1 MKSASNRTPC
11 LALAAPALGALL
23 VVGAAAAHSIELDDQ
38 RRQHLAQT
46 AESLDALHTM
56 LVLHD
61 GEEIFERNVRGPDS
75 SAPVNLKSLSKTI
88 LSVLAGIAIDRGVI
102 DSADQPLVELLDV
115 QVPADATEGV
125 KNITLGH
132 ALSLRA
138 GLQSTSGRNYGRWVQ
153 SPNWVAH
160 VLTRPMVDQPGGRM
174 IYSTGSTHLAAAA
187 LVAASGETLLEL
199 ARDWLGEP
207 LNIRIQD
214 WMRDPQ
220 GIHFGGNEMH
230 LSPRAVARIG
240 ELYRLDG
247 EIDGRRVVS
256 KEWIEQSWTPR
267 ARSPWSG
274 DLYGYGWFITEIAG
288 ASAYYGRGY
297 GGQML
302 YVVPSAAL
310 TVVITSRSVPP
321 SEGGRYVRRLH
332 RLVAGLIETII
343 ATSIATADGRAT
355 FPDHAAAAGRRDFAV
370 KASR

>member
-1 MKSASNRTPC
+1 MKSEFSPVRVLAIA
-11 LALAAPALGALL
+11 ALAVAAALAY
-23 VVGAAAAHSIELDDQ
+23 GAAAAHPVEIDDQ
-38 RRQHLAQT
+38 RRQQLAQS
-46 AESLDALHTM
+46 AEALEAMHTL

-61 GEEIFERNVRGPDS
+61 GKTIFEDTVRGPGP
-75 SAPVNLKSLSKTI
+75 SAPANLKSLSKTI
-88 LSVLAGIAIDRGVI
+88 LSVLAGVAIDNGVI
-102 DSADQPLVELLDV
+102 GSADKPLVELLGAR
-115 QVPADATEGV
+115 VPADATEGV
-125 KNITLGH
+125 DEITLGH
-132 ALSLRA
+132 ALSLRT

-160 VLTRPMVDQPGGRM
+160 ALTRPMVDQPGGRM

-187 LVAASGETLLEL
+187 LVEASGETLLAL
-199 ARDWLGEP
+199 ARDWLGGP
-207 LNIRIQD
+207 LNIRIGD

-230 LSPRAVARIG
+230 LTPRAVARIG
-240 ELYRLDG
+240 ELYRLGG

-256 KEWIEQSWTPR
+256 RDWIEQSWTPR

-288 ASAYYGRGY
+288 ARAYYGRGY

-302 YVVPSAAL
+302 YVVPSASL

-332 RLVAGLIETII
+332 RLVAGLIEM
-343 ATSIATADGRAT
+343 
-355 FPDHAAAAGRRDFAV
+355 AGR
-370 KASR
+370 

>member
-1 MKSASNRTPC
+1 MSIAFSLKGRAAATT
-11 LALAAPALGALL
+11 LALGLLLGGS
-23 VVGAAAAHSIELDDQ
+23 GAAALELDQSARD
-38 RRQHLAQT
+38 RLAAG
-46 AESLDALHTM
+46 AESLEALHTL
-56 LVLHD
+56 LVLHE
-61 GEEIFERNVRGPDS
+61 GEPVYENTVRGPGP
-75 SAPVNLKSLSKTI
+75 SAPANLKSLSKTI
-88 LSVLAGIAIDRGVI
+88 VSLLAGIAIDNGVVE
-102 DSADQPLVELLDV
+102 SVDQPLVDLLGPR
-115 QVPADATEGV
+115 VPEDATEGV
-125 KNITLGH
+125 SGITLGH

-153 SPNWVAH
+153 SGNWVEHA
-160 VLTRPMVDQPGGRM
+160 LTRPMVDEPGGRM

-187 LVAASGETLLEL
+187 LVEASGETLLDL
-199 ARDWLGEP
+199 ARDWLGAP

-240 ELYRLDG
+240 ELYRLGG

-256 KEWIEQSWTPR
+256 REWIEQSWTPR
-267 ARSPWSG
+267 GRSPWSG

-288 ASAYYGRGY
+288 ERAYYGRGY

-302 YVVPSAAL
+302 YVVPSKAL

-332 RLVAGLIETII
+332 RLVAGFIE
-343 ATSIATADGRAT
+343 D
-355 FPDHAAAAGRRDFAV
+355 AGV
-370 KASR
+370 